1 MFWKAKKTEEQQ
13 KQSNYKVRD
22 YDEEQNIF
30 YLELFEENI
39 HALVGELE
47 ISEEN
52 NEPKLSFTYELL
64 LNEKKLPDADVERLL
79 GETIYD
85 IIIDSANNVDIKNSE
100 TK

>member
-1 MFWKAKKTEEQQ
+1 MLWNTKKTEE

-22 YDEEQNIF
+22 YDEERNIF
-30 YLELFEENI
+30 YLELFEENV

-52 NEPKLSFTYELL
+52 DEPKLSFTYELL

-85 IIIDSANNVDIKNSE
+85 IIINASNTVDVKDPGA
-100 TK
+100 